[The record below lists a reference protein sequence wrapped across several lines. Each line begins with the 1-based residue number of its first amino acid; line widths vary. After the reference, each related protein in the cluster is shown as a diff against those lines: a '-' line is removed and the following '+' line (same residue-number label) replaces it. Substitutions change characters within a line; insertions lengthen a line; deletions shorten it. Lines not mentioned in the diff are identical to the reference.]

1 MSLPEQLSLFWASLG
16 GKSATPQRTSRP
28 TQTEYPIQLGTHVL
42 SYRLRRGVRRRLT
55 MTIDAHG
62 LRVGAALTLSLS
74 EVEAFIHHHADW
86 VLEKLAAQAAAPKP
100 PRVSIDDGIRLPLL
114 DREATVRVLP
124 GHNRC
129 RWIGDTLLLEARP
142 RASLPRLTER
152 GLQQR
157 ALEHFTQR
165 LNHYAP
171 QLGISALPP
180 LGLSSART
188 RWGSCS
194 RLSGIRL
201 NWRLIHL
208 PAHLGDYVVVHEL
221 AHLHEMNH
229 SPRFWRVVETVYPN
243 WRQARDALKQH
254 AQHLPVLSDSA

>member
-1 MSLPEQLSLFWASLG
+1 LSD
-16 GKSATPQRTSRP
+16 
-28 TQTEYPIQLGTHVL
+28 I
-42 SYRLRRGVRRRLT
+42 
-55 MTIDAHG
+55 
-62 LRVGAALTLSLS
+62 
-74 EVEAFIHHHADW
+74 EAFIHHHANW
-86 VLEKLAAQAAAPKP
+86 VLEKLTAQSAAPKP
-100 PRVSIDDGIRLPLL
+100 PRVSIDDGVRLPLL
-114 DREATVRVLP
+114 GSEATVRVLP

-142 RASLPRLTER
+142 RSSLHRLTER

-165 LNHYAP
+165 LHHFAP
-171 QLGISALPP
+171 QLDISTLPP
-180 LGLSSART
+180 LALSSART

-229 SPRFWRVVETVYPN
+229 SPRFWRVVEMAYPE
-243 WRQARDALKQH
+243 WRQARDALKQQ
-254 AQHLPVLSDSA
+254 AQHLPVLGDRA

>member
-16 GKSATPQRTSRP
+16 GNPAAPRP
-28 TQTEYPIQLGTHVL
+28 TQTEHPIQLGQQLL
-42 SYRLRRGVRRRLT
+42 SYRLRRAARRRLA
-55 MTIDAHG
+55 MTIDARG
-62 LRVGAALTLSLS
+62 LRVGASLTLSLN
-74 EVEAFIHHHADW
+74 EIEAFIHHHAHW

-100 PRVSIDDGIRLPLL
+100 ARLSIDDGVRLPLL
-114 DREATVRVLP
+114 DSEATVRVLP

-142 RASLPRLTER
+142 RSSLNRLTER

-165 LNHYAP
+165 LDHYAP
-171 QLGISALPP
+171 QLGISTLPP

-229 SPRFWRVVETVYPN
+229 SPRFWRVVERVYPE

-254 AQHLPVLSDSA
+254 AQRLPLLGDPG